1 VESQDI
7 LKAMPGLDD
16 FVSDQLQRW
25 KVPGVAVAVVKDG
38 EVWLARGYGL
48 RDLERGLPMTG
59 RTLLAIGSCTKAF
72 TTTAIAMLVEDGKLD
87 WDEPV
92 HRYLPQLRLKDP
104 WASARVTLRD
114 MGCHRTGL
122 PRYDIMLFNPALSRE
137 DIVSS
142 LEHLEPRRDFRTSWQ
157 YQNLMYATMGYVA
170 GKVAGS
176 TWEDLVRERILR
188 PLGMTESNF
197 SVGDSQAAE
206 DFALPYGKREDRVER
221 VEFLEI
227 GATGP
232 AGSINSNAEE
242 MARWVMLNL
251 DQGKYGDR
259 SLISPAGL
267 TALFSPQMMLPQ
279 GQRYPELAF
288 SSYGLGWA
296 TNTYRGHTVVHH
308 GGGTAGFTAQ
318 VCLVPAR
325 RTGVVVLAN
334 LSGSQL
340 PDIITNYILDCL
352 LGLEPIDWSGRY
364 QELVSQMEQA
374 RTKQDETLR
383 LARRAGTSP
392 THSLQEYAGV
402 YRHPAA
408 GVLTIALKDQVL
420 TGKYGIIDLA
430 ITHHHY
436 DTFEVKFAVVGSAMT
451 MLANFATDTLGR
463 VCSVTIPLG
472 LESGA
477 QELVFTRA
485 FDPSVADDPGLYTG
499 EYELAGITITVEVRE
514 TTNTLVMTMPGQP
527 STELV
532 PAGSHTFE
540 LKGPKGLVGGVRVHF
555 NVSGEKAESLI
566 LAQPAGAY
574 TARRK

>member
-1 VESQDI
+1 MERQETPAI
-7 LKAMPGLDD
+7 PGLDS
-16 FVSDQLQRW
+16 FVADQLQRW
-25 KVPGVAVAVVKDG
+25 QVPGVAVGVIQAG
-38 EVWLARGYGL
+38 EVCLAQGFGF
-48 RDLERGLPMTG
+48 RDRERGLPMTG

-72 TTTAIAMLVEDGKLD
+72 TATAIAMLVEDGKLD

-92 HRYLPQLRLKDP
+92 QRYLPQLRLKDP
-104 WASARVTLRD
+104 WASARATLRD

-142 LEHLEPRRDFRTSWQ
+142 LEHLEPRRDFRTTWQ

-170 GKVAGS
+170 GRAAGS
-176 TWEDLVRERILR
+176 TWEDLVRERILQ
-188 PLGMTESNF
+188 PLGMTASNF
-197 SVGDSQAAE
+197 SVQASQGSE
-206 DFALPYGKREDRVER
+206 DFALPYGKRGDAVER

-232 AGSINSNAEE
+232 AGSINSSVEE
-242 MARWVMLNL
+242 MARWVQFNL
-251 DQGKYGDR
+251 EQGKYGDQ

-267 TALFSPQMMLPQ
+267 KSLFSPQIMLSQ
-279 GQRYPELAF
+279 EQRYPELAF

-318 VCLVPAR
+318 VCMVPAR
-325 RTGVVVLAN
+325 RLGVVVLAN
-334 LSGSQL
+334 LTGSQL
-340 PDIITNYILDCL
+340 PDILVNYVLDHL

-364 QELVSQMEQA
+364 QELVSRVEET

-383 LARRAGTSP
+383 LARKAGTSP
-392 THSLQEYAGV
+392 SHPLQEYAGV

-408 GVLTIALKDQVL
+408 GSLTIALKDQVL
-420 TGKYGIIDLA
+420 TGRYGIIDLT

-436 DTFEVKFAVVGSAMT
+436 DTFEARFEVVGSAMT
-451 MLANFATDTLGR
+451 MLASFATDTLGR
-463 VCSVTIPLG
+463 VCSVAIPLG

-477 QELVFTRA
+477 SELVFTRA
-485 FDPSVADDPGLYTG
+485 FDQTMTGDTGQYTG
-499 EYELAGITITVEVRE
+499 AYELAGLTITVEVRGA
-514 TTNTLVMTMPGQP
+514 TGTLVMTVPGQP

-532 PAGSHTFE
+532 PAGSHVFE
-540 LKGPKGLVGGVRVHF
+540 VKGPQGLISGVRVHF
-555 NVSGEKAESLI
+555 NVSGERAESLV
-566 LAQPAGAY
+566 LAQPTGAY